1 MRLPDHDDVVAA
13 AGRIRDRVRLTP
25 IVESDELNERYE
37 ARLFFKCENLQRCGA
52 FKFRGASNAIALL
65 DAAQRE
71 RGVATH
77 SSGNHGAAL
86 ALAAR
91 LEGIPAWVVMPEN
104 SAEPKKR
111 AVQAQGARIAY
122 CAPGRIARERAL
134 AELVAR
140 TGAEVVHPYN
150 DDRVIAGQGTAA
162 LEFRAALP
170 DLDLLMVPVGGGGLL
185 AGTAL
190 VAKSAPPIE
199 VVGVEP
205 EQADDAWQSF
215 RSHTLVQLDAPDTVA
230 DGLRASLGDRTF
242 PLICN
247 HVDDIVRVREAD
259 IVAAMRLAW
268 ETLHVVIEPSSAVP
282 LAAVLS
288 GAADVRKRRVG
299 IILTGGNVDLD
310 RLPWR
315 AVTAS

>member
-1 MRLPDHDDVVAA
+1 VL
-13 AGRIRDRVRLTP
+13 
-25 IVESDELNERYE
+25 
-37 ARLFFKCENLQRCGA
+37 
-52 FKFRGASNAIALL
+52 
-65 DAAQRE
+65 
-71 RGVATH
+71 
-77 SSGNHGAAL
+77 
-86 ALAAR
+86 
-91 LEGIPAWVVMPEN
+91 PEN